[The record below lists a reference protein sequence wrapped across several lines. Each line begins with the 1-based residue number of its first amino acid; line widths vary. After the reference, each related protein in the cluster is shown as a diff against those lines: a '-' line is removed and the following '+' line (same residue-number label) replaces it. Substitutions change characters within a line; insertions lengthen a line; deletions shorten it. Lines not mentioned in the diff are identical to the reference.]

1 MSLVLHYSGMARYNA
16 WMNEKLLTVCDTL
29 SDAELRSNQGLFFK
43 SVLAT
48 LNHLLLADR
57 AWMLRFTKDRERYV
71 SRNAD
76 GSVIQITG
84 LDHMLYSDWEA
95 FKAERRKTDADIDA
109 WVEELDEQSLLE
121 HIVYKTSTGLE
132 FDHPMWQAVSHL
144 FNHQTHHRGQVT
156 AALTRLGKDPGVTD
170 IAVMFRG

>member
-1 MSLVLHYSGMARYNA
+1 MSLVLHYAGMSRYNA

-29 SDAELRSNQGLFFK
+29 SDAELRSNQGLFFG

-57 AWMLRFTKDRERYV
+57 IWMLRFTQDRERYI
-71 SRNAD
+71 SRAAD
-76 GSVIQITG
+76 GSAIQSTG
-84 LDHMLYSDWEA
+84 LDHVLYDEWEA
-95 FKAERRKTDADIDA
+95 FKGERRKTDADIDA
-109 WVEELDEQSLLE
+109 WVEDLDDHALLGP
-121 HIVYKTSTGLE
+121 ISYKTSTGLQ
-132 FDHPMWQAVSHL
+132 FNHPMWQAVSHL

-170 IAVMFRG
+170 LAIMFRG